1 MNPLIIAILILI
13 LVAALL
19 VLLFFYCE
27 LRERY
32 RGLMDF
38 TVDALKNEYSREDV
52 LKISGE
58 WRATT
63 SWLDE

>member
-1 MNPLIIAILILI
+1 MNPLIIAILIL
-13 LVAALL
+13 VAVLL

-32 RGLMDF
+32 RGLVEF
-38 TVDALKNEYSREDV
+38 SLSRLRHEYSREDI
-52 LKISGE
+52 LKISSE

>member
-1 MNPLIIAILILI
+1 MNPLIIAILIL
-13 LVAALL
+13 VAVLL

-32 RGLMDF
+32 RGLMGF
-38 TVDALKNEYSREDV
+38 TLDALKNEYSQSEII
-52 LKISGE
+52 KIVAE

-63 SWLDE
+63 YFLVR

>member
-1 MNPLIIAILILI
+1 MNPLIIAILFF
-13 LVAALL
+13 VAAFL

-38 TVDALKNEYSREDV
+38 TVAALKNEYSQEDV
-52 LKISGE
+52 LAIIAE
-58 WRATT
+58 FRI
-63 SWLDE
+63 LNRDR